1 MSAQDIVLSPEES
14 AELSRRTRSATI
26 SQRDGRRARVIL
38 LAAQGCSRVEIA
50 RLVGFSLRSV
60 TLWCKRF
67 QEQGLDGLI
76 DKPGRGRK
84 SFLPPDAM
92 ARVLEK
98 VVQPRIG
105 QPRWSCRSMAQ
116 VAGISPASVQRIWAA
131 NDIKPHL
138 TRTFKL
144 SNDPNFEEKFWDV
157 IGLYLDPPDKALVL
171 CCDEK
176 SQVQALERTQPG
188 LPLGIGHIRTQSHDY
203 IRHGT
208 VTLFTALD
216 YLEGRLISSIERQH
230 RHQEWLDFLKKINR
244 ETPKNLQLHLIVDNY
259 ATHKHPKVKAWL
271 EKHKR
276 FHMHFTPTSS
286 SRMNMVERFFR
297 DITVYLRDGSFS
309 SIRELESSITT
320 FLALRNAQ
328 PTRYVWNA
336 KGEDILN
343 KIQRARVAMST
354 QA

>member
-116 VAGISPASVQRIWAA
+116 VAGISPASVQRIGVFQGSCRV
-131 NDIKPHL
+131 NRL
-138 TRTFKL
+138 TMLLFSQRFA
-144 SNDPNFEEKFWDV
+144 
-157 IGLYLDPPDKALVL
+157 LDP
-171 CCDEK
+171 
-176 SQVQALERTQPG
+176 G
-188 LPLGIGHIRTQSHDY
+188 LTARCRSVPSCVSPST
-203 IRHGT
+203 
-208 VTLFTALD
+208 TALAFS
-216 YLEGRLISSIERQH
+216 L
-230 RHQEWLDFLKKINR
+230 WLAR
-244 ETPKNLQLHLIVDNY
+244 TAHV
-259 ATHKHPKVKAWL
+259 AWPGSDGPAL
-271 EKHKR
+271 DAAQ
-276 FHMHFTPTSS
+276 SV
-286 SRMNMVERFFR
+286 SRNVSGCA
-297 DITVYLRDGSFS
+297 DDHCCT
-309 SIRELESSITT
+309 
-320 FLALRNAQ
+320 NA
-328 PTRYVWNA
+328 
-336 KGEDILN
+336 
-343 KIQRARVAMST
+343 
-354 QA
+354 

>member
-1 MSAQDIVLSPEES
+1 MSAQDIVLSREEH

-38 LAAQGCSRVEIA
+38 LAAQGCSRFEIA

-60 TLWCKRF
+60 TLWCQRF
-67 QEQGLDGLI
+67 QEQRLDGLV

-84 SFLPPDAM
+84 SSLSPEALT
-92 ARVLEK
+92 RVIEQ

-105 QPRWSCRSMAQ
+105 QPRWSCRSMAR

-176 SQVQALERTQPG
+176 SQVQALERTQAG
-188 LPLGIGHIRTQSHDY
+188 LPLGIGHIRTQSHEY
-203 IRHGT
+203 VRHGT
-208 VTLFTALD
+208 VTLFTTQ
-216 YLEGRLISSIERQH
+216 EGQSRNGQASSAAFYR
-230 RHQEWLDFLKKINR
+230 
-244 ETPKNLQLHLIVDNY
+244 LQLCHAQASKIFL
-259 ATHKHPKVKAWL
+259 TGM
-271 EKHKR
+271 R
-276 FHMHFTPTSS
+276 CFTCET
-286 SRMNMVERFFR
+286 
-297 DITVYLRDGSFS
+297 
-309 SIRELESSITT
+309 
-320 FLALRNAQ
+320 AH
-328 PTRYVWNA
+328 
-336 KGEDILN
+336 
-343 KIQRARVAMST
+343 
-354 QA
+354 